1 MSKKKIDHTGKHPQ
15 EIKLPGLPGNSALKR
30 DEEFQQP
37 QELKPLELSNNPA
50 LQKLELIN
58 SWVPRILVTAL
69 ENLLS
74 QDYGEKAEL
83 YRYNTFEV
91 KSVISSVGEIIDKV
105 ARHQEELENIG
116 TGGLNV
122 NIDLEGAVSLVGKT
136 EQTLV
141 EIYDI
146 YQRIIGQDKV
156 GEGENSDQYDN
167 FDNSAEN
174 DVEPVPP
181 RTNLLSSSYDG
192 LRAKAAIDFLKA
204 SLTDQ
209 PASTAL
215 DLIAGCAWLAFGID
229 QRPPNLKSGVLQM
242 APEQA
247 ALAIEDVL
255 KLVQLHQ
262 ENLFQ
267 YCADF
272 MLINA
277 SSSGNDLDLQLLT
290 MLAIPGSPGP
300 FDTQQLEALRSIAS
314 TTHSI
319 RASYTNGMI
328 RIGYRVSADLEPF
341 AEYLGGGLALDVTHL
356 KSSSD
361 EIYFPFCEKSDNGFE
376 IGVACKIAGGDYLES
391 SEPTKALL
399 HVYSVDSVIDGT
411 TDRPVH
417 FTSLDKTISWRFDP
431 MFFHSLDSP
440 VADAAKLRLLERAQ
454 TLFASDGQGL
464 PSVVAIFDLVPVTLA
479 EQEDEKYSDSIEWD
493 DEEEGGYNLTYGDD
507 LDFNPS
513 ESAAPETNTLTD
525 EQICFGDA
533 LITVEQQTADPTVSA
548 KDSLSTLRTLHR
560 LAEKLPWSD
569 ISALLY
575 TPKEPSTALPA
586 LCLLEDS
593 SHAALKRLSELV
605 KIRELNLDCIAE
617 FFSLDVL
624 DPEPE
629 ILLTGLADLLEGR
642 LESLSEFGQLSL
654 CLTTYGISWPREDIL
669 GFYLTTDDGEL
680 CGVGQVS
687 IKEQIEDQTLLIYP
701 REMRTKIAYLVDAVN
716 SSFIQAQERPGLLLS
731 QVKQNL
737 EDGQFVVSDQILE
750 ELKSQ
755 WLRTSSPP
763 SRQEIARTIYH
774 ALASIRDTPLFFVDN
789 NNSRGAYRFGIL
801 TAEEAATL
809 Q

>member
-1 MSKKKIDHTGKHPQ
+1 
-15 EIKLPGLPGNSALKR
+15 
-30 DEEFQQP
+30 
-37 QELKPLELSNNPA
+37 
-50 LQKLELIN
+50 
-58 SWVPRILVTAL
+58 VPRILVTAL

-74 QDYGEKAEL
+74 QDYGKKAEL
-83 YRYNTFEV
+83 YRENTYEV
-91 KSVISSVGEIIDKV
+91 KLVIISISEIIGEV
-105 ARHQEELENIG
+105 ARHQEQLENIG

-122 NIDLEGAVSLVGKT
+122 NIALQGAVNLVEKT
-136 EQTLV
+136 ERTLV

-146 YQRIIGQDKV
+146 YQRIIRQDKV

-167 FDNSAEN
+167 VDNSAEN

-181 RTNLLSSSYDG
+181 RTNLLSSLYDG

-204 SLTDQ
+204 SLTDK

-229 QRPPNLKSGVLQM
+229 QRPQNLKSGVLQM

-277 SSSGNDLDLQLLT
+277 SSSDNHLDLQLLA
-290 MLAIPGSPGP
+290 MLANPGSSGP

-341 AEYLGGGLALDVTHL
+341 AEYLRDGLAFSVRHL

-376 IGVACKIAGGDYLES
+376 IGVAFKIAGGDYLKS

-399 HVYSVDSVIDGT
+399 DVYSVDSFIDDT
-411 TDRPVH
+411 PDRPVH

-431 MFFHSLDSP
+431 MFFHSLDSQ
-440 VADAAKLRLLERAQ
+440 VADTAKLRLLERAQ
-454 TLFASDGQGL
+454 ALFASDGQGS
-464 PSVVAIFDLVPVTLA
+464 PSVVAIFDLAPVTLA
-479 EQEDEKYSDSIEWD
+479 DQEDEEHSDSIEWD
-493 DEEEGGYNLTYGDD
+493 DEEEGGHNLTYYEDNLD
-507 LDFNPS
+507 LSPS
-513 ESAAPETNTLTD
+513 ESETPETDTLTD
-525 EQICFGDA
+525 EQICFGGA

-560 LAEKLPWSD
+560 LARMLPWSD

-586 LCLLEDS
+586 LCLLEDR
-593 SHAALKRLSELV
+593 SHAALERLSKLV

-642 LESLSEFGQLSL
+642 RESLSEFGQLSL
-654 CLTTYGISWPREDIL
+654 CLTTYGNSWPREDIL

-680 CGVGQVS
+680 CGVGQVP
-687 IKEQIEDQTLLIYP
+687 IKEQIEDQTLLIYS
-701 REMRTKIAYLVDAVN
+701 REMRTKIADLVEAVN
-716 SSFIQAQERPGLLLS
+716 SSLIQAHERPGLLLHHVRQKLADS
-731 QVKQNL
+731 
-737 EDGQFVVSDQILE
+737 QFVLSDQILE
-750 ELKSQ
+750 ELESQ

-763 SRQEIARTIYH
+763 SRQEIARTVYH

-789 NNSRGAYRFGIL
+789 TNSRGAYKFGIL
-801 TAEEAATL
+801 TAKEAATL